1 MLIVALGVSS
11 AIAWG
16 LADFLGGFKNRQLD
30 IWMVGLSS
38 QLAALLICA
47 PLLLTVGGPV
57 PEDRVLVYGALAGV
71 ANAVGLITFY
81 RALALGRMSIV
92 APIVGMS
99 ALLPVIVGVVGGER
113 PSLLQSAGIAIG
125 IAGIVLA
132 SRELDHEVAAR
143 TSSSR
148 VVILLS
154 IVAAAAVGGN
164 LIGIEKAVALSDDT
178 SVLWPIAA
186 ARASAVVLILIGAV
200 ATGHLR
206 APGRRHV
213 PALIA
218 LGALDLSAN
227 VLYAHATQETLLSV
241 AAVLASLHPVVT
253 ILLAR
258 LVLDERLRRVQQ
270 LGVALAIAGV
280 CLIAGG

>member
-1 MLIVALGVSS
+1 MLIAALGVSS

-47 PLLLTVGGPV
+47 PLLLTVGGAV

-99 ALLPVIVGVVGGER
+99 ALLPVIVGVITGER

-132 SRELDHEVAAR
+132 SRELDHEVVDR
-143 TSSSR
+143 PKSR
-148 VVILLS
+148 WVIPLS
-154 IVAAAAVGGN
+154 LVAATAVGAN
-164 LIGIEKAVALSDDT
+164 LIGIEKAVALSDET

-186 ARASAVVLILIGAV
+186 ARASAVVLIFIGAV

-218 LGALDLSAN
+218 LGALDLAAN
-227 VLYAHATQETLLSV
+227 VFYAHATQETLLSV

-253 ILLAR
+253 ILMAR
-258 LVLDERLRRVQQ
+258 MLLNERLRRVQQ
-270 LGVALAIAGV
+270 VGVALAILGV

>member
-16 LADFLGGFKNRQLD
+16 VADFLGGFKNRQLD
-30 IWMVGLSS
+30 IWVVGLSS

-47 PLLLTVGGPV
+47 PVLVAAGGPV

-99 ALLPVIVGVVGGER
+99 ALLPVVVGVISGER

-125 IAGIVLA
+125 IVGIVLA
-132 SRELDHEVAAR
+132 SRELDHEVVDRAG
-143 TSSSR
+143 SR
-148 VVILLS
+148 WVILLS
-154 IVAAAAVGGN
+154 IVAATAVGAN

-186 ARASAVVLILIGAV
+186 ARASAVVLIFIAAV

-206 APGRRHV
+206 APAARHV

-218 LGALDLSAN
+218 LGALDLVAN
-227 VLYAHATQETLLSV
+227 VFYAHATQETLLSI

-253 ILLAR
+253 ILMAR
-258 LVLDERLRRVQQ
+258 LLLDERLRRVQQ
-270 LGVALAIAGV
+270 VGVVLAIAGV